1 MSPSSLKPLLL
12 LTLQSTSGL
21 REPDTSQPTLVSM
34 LRYVRN
40 VAVHTSAESAQS
52 LLLLGRHTASPL
64 SSPQSSVHQWLQSS
78 EPMALPPIPV
88 ESSLFSDNSELQQAL
103 PIGGDGKMIAPLI
116 ARTSRAASRSTRHT
130 RRSVA

>member
-1 MSPSSLKPLLL
+1 
-12 LTLQSTSGL
+12 
-21 REPDTSQPTLVSM
+21 
-34 LRYVRN
+34 
-40 VAVHTSAESAQS
+40 VHTSAESAQS

-64 SSPQSSVHQWLQSS
+64 SSPQSSVH
-78 EPMALPPIPV
+78 PV